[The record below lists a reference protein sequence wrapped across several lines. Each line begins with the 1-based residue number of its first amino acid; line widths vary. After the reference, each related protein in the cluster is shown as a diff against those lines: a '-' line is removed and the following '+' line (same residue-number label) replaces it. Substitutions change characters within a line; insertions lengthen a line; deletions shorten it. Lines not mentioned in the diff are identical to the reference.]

1 MNYRKR
7 IPGLLAVIFL
17 CISVFGGMTALAA
30 EKPEYLKSV
39 TYFGDAWPINYWNSE
54 DADIE
59 ANFDRIVADGFNSII
74 LVVPWREFQPSTTP
88 VQYNQYAF
96 DRLNQVMETADRHGL
111 WVSLRIG
118 YTWDYYGSS
127 SVPARFANVIIGDSA
142 DMAAWPDYSK
152 KIYETASAHPNF
164 YGGFIT
170 WEDFWDATY
179 FMDRAT
185 NMSDRIS
192 TAKSW
197 GYTDYLQSKYTLEE
211 VGEHYGTVFSS
222 FEQVYIPYAKHPS
235 AALFYEFYDQFLMD
249 LLKKTQSVFP
259 ELSMEVRVD
268 GDVIYDTEGSHS
280 YYSHGRTFSCEGSPY
295 ASLMYSISM
304 GQANNFEKITA
315 DQALEAM
322 RGHLANIY
330 AIAGAKKL
338 YIEQLL
344 YMDTTAEFSH
354 NAQIEDSQVAQY
366 ITNLA
371 PVIKDTTMGY
381 GLWVYRNYVNN
392 GVYNPQFALGT
403 LGWKKTG
410 NIDVEKRNGTS
421 MVKLVSGDEISQE
434 LTGRLNDGDQLYVQ
448 FFADS
453 DSGASLTVQV
463 GNSTRTVR
471 VNGPTKFI
479 YSIPW
484 QYQYDLKLTSDKGVV
499 YLDDIKV
506 YTYEQNGRIYDV
518 DGNPL
523 DLDSAFR
530 TLNGQLDAQI
540 QAANAPA
547 ASGAEGTAAGTAGT
561 AGVSGQVQN

>member
-7 IPGLLAVIFL
+7 IPAFLAAILLCL
-17 CISVFGGMTALAA
+17 SLLGGMTAQAA

-39 TYFGDAWPINYWNSE
+39 TYFGDAWPINFWNSE
-54 DADIE
+54 GTYMD
-59 ANFDRIVADGFNSII
+59 ANFDGIVADGFNSII
-74 LVVPWREFQPSTTP
+74 LVVPWREFQPATTP
-88 VQYNQYAF
+88 VRYNQYAF
-96 DRLNQVMETADRHGL
+96 DRLNEVMDAAERHGL

-127 SVPARFANVIIGDSA
+127 NVPERFANVIIEDSA
-142 DMAAWPDYSK
+142 DRAAWLDYSK
-152 KIYETASAHPNF
+152 KIYETASAHSNF
-164 YGGFIT
+164 YSGFIT

-197 GYTDYLQSKYTLEE
+197 GYTEYLQSKYTLEE

-222 FEQVYIPYAKHPS
+222 FDEVYIPYAKHPS
-235 AALFYEFYDQFLMD
+235 AAMFYEFYDQFLMD
-249 LLKKTQSVFP
+249 FLKETQTVFP

-295 ASLMYSISM
+295 ASLMYSVSM
-304 GQANNFEKITA
+304 GQANNFEKISA

-322 RGHLANIY
+322 KGHLANIY

-354 NAQIEDSQVAQY
+354 NAQIEDSQVSQY

-371 PVIKDTTMGY
+371 PVLKDTTMGY

-392 GVYNPQFALGT
+392 GVYNSQFALGT
-403 LGWKKTG
+403 QGWKTTG
-410 NIDVEKRNGTS
+410 NIDVENRNGTQ
-421 MVKLVSGDEISQE
+421 MVKLVSGDDISQE
-434 LTGRLNDGDQLYVQ
+434 ISGRLNDGEQLYVQ
-448 FFADS
+448 FYADS
-453 DSGASLTVQV
+453 DSGASLTIQV
-463 GNSTRTVR
+463 GTSTRTVR
-471 VNGPTKFI
+471 VNGPTKFL
-479 YSIPW
+479 YSVPW
-484 QYQYDLKLTSDKGVV
+484 QYKYDITFTADKGIVF
-499 YLDDIKV
+499 LDDVKV

-523 DLDSAFR
+523 DLDNSFR
-530 TLNGQLDAQI
+530 MLNGQLDDQI
-540 QAANAPA
+540 QAADTAAAAKTAADPSGAPA
-547 ASGAEGTAAGTAGT
+547 
-561 AGVSGQVQN
+561 Q